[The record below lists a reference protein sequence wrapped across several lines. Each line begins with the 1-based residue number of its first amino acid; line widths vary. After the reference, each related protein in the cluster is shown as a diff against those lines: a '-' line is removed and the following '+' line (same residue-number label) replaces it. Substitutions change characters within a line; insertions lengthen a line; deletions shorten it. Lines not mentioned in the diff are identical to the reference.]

1 MVTRLSP
8 SDTSFYRLENT
19 ATPMYVGSL
28 SILRRP
34 RAGLSYETLLA
45 TVEERLPQIPR
56 YRQKVRQV
64 RIGKARPVWI
74 DDSDFDI
81 TYHVRRS
88 ALPSPGSDEQ
98 LHELIARLA
107 ARPLDKSRPLWEM
120 YLVEGLSKNRV
131 ALYTKSHQALI
142 NGMSAL
148 EINHVIADRTKRPPP
163 FPEDIWVPERDP
175 GNTRLVLG
183 AIGDWLGAPSAQL
196 QAVGSAIAGLT
207 TNYGELVDSGRRIVD
222 YARNVAR
229 GTAPSSPLNARVSRH
244 RRFTVASGSLEDYRT
259 VRARYDCDVNDVVL
273 AVIAGALGNWLMSRG
288 VAVSPTATVRAM
300 APLSVY
306 ADGQLDATGPG
317 QTISQVVPF
326 LVDLP
331 VGEPNAV
338 VRLSQIAH
346 ATESNP
352 TAGSLVDAR
361 TIVTLSGFAP
371 PTLHAMGIRVAT
383 NFPSFS
389 RRTFNLLITN
399 APGAQ
404 SQMYI
409 AGSKLLETYA
419 LPPLLHDQAL
429 AISVTSYNGMLY
441 FGINADREAMSD
453 VDLLPG
459 LLGQS
464 LEELLEAS
472 RS

>member
-8 SDTSFYRLENT
+8 SDAAFYRLENT

-45 TVEERLPQIPR
+45 TVEQRLPQIPR
-56 YRQKVRQV
+56 YRQKVREV
-64 RIGKARPVWI
+64 RVPGARPVWI
-74 DDSDFDI
+74 DDSDFDV

-120 YLVEGLSKNRV
+120 YLVEGLAKNRV

-142 NGMSAL
+142 NGMTAL
-148 EINHVIADRTKRPPP
+148 EINHVIADRARRSPP

-175 GNTRLVLG
+175 GNTRLTLG
-183 AIGDWLGAPSAQL
+183 AIGDWLGGPGTQL
-196 QAVGSAIAGLT
+196 QLVGSAITGAV
-207 TNYGELVDSGRRIVD
+207 TNHGELVDAGRRVLD
-222 YARNVAR
+222 FARAVAR

-244 RRFTVASGSLEDYRT
+244 RRFTVARGDLEDYRT
-259 VRARYDCDVNDVVL
+259 VRARYHCDVNDVVL

-288 VAVSPTATVRAM
+288 EPVSATATVRAM

-306 ADGQLDATGPG
+306 AEGQLDTTGPG
-317 QTISQVVPF
+317 QTISQVMPF

-352 TAGSLVDAR
+352 TAARLVDAR

-383 NFPSFS
+383 SFPSFS

-399 APGAQ
+399 VPGAQ
-404 SQMYI
+404 SQMYV
-409 AGSKLLETYA
+409 AGTKLLETYA
-419 LPPLLHDQAL
+419 LPPLLHNQAL
-429 AISVTSYNGMLY
+429 AISVTSYHGSLY

-459 LLGQS
+459 LLNQA

-472 RS
+472 R

>member
-8 SDTSFYRLENT
+8 SDASFFRLEDT

-34 RAGLSYETLLA
+34 RAGLSYEALLA
-45 TVEERLPQIPR
+45 TVEQRLAQIPR
-56 YRQKVRQV
+56 YRQKVRAV
-64 RIGKARPVWI
+64 IGMARPVWI
-74 DDSDFDI
+74 DDRDFDI
-81 TYHVRRS
+81 TYHVRQS

-98 LHELIARLA
+98 LHDLIARLA

-120 YLVEGLSKNRV
+120 CLVEGLAKNRV

-142 NGMSAL
+142 NGMTAL
-148 EINHVIADRTKRPPP
+148 EIGHVIADRTRRPPP
-163 FPEDIWVPERDP
+163 FPEDLWVPERDP
-175 GNTRLVLG
+175 SSSRLVLG
-183 AIGDWLGAPSAQL
+183 ALSDWVMGPGAQL
-196 QAVGSAIAGLT
+196 QAVGSAVAGLA
-207 TNYGELVDSGRRIVD
+207 TNYGEWLDAGRRVVD
-222 YARNVAR
+222 FARTVAR
-229 GTAPSSPLNARVSRH
+229 GTAPSSPLNARVSRN
-244 RRFTVASGSLEDYRT
+244 RRFTVARGSLEDYRT
-259 VRARYDCDVNDVVL
+259 IRARYDCDVNDVVL
-273 AVIAGALGNWLMSRG
+273 AVVAGALRNWLLSRG
-288 VAVSPTATVRAM
+288 EAVSPTATIRAM

-306 ADGQLDATGPG
+306 SDGQLDSTGPG
-317 QTISQVVPF
+317 QTISQVTPF

-331 VGEPNAV
+331 VGEGNAV

-352 TAGSLVDAR
+352 TAASLVDAR

-383 NFPSFS
+383 GFS
-389 RRTFNLLITN
+389 ARQYNLLITN

-404 SQMYI
+404 SQMYV
-409 AGSKLLETYA
+409 AGTKLLETYA
-419 LPPLLHDQAL
+419 VPPLLHNQAL

-441 FGINADREAMSD
+441 FGINADRDAMSD

-459 LLGQS
+459 LLNQS

-472 RS
+472 R